1 MKIVFSEQRHAEK
14 RYSVR
19 FAMFRRKRALAVR
32 QKHAEPIC
40 APCRYG
46 ARLAELPT
54 ADGDS
59 GGTVKFISSRSVLV
73 V

>member
-19 FAMFRRKRALAVR
+19 FAMFRRKRAFVVR
-32 QKHAEPIC
+32 QKSTL
-40 APCRYG
+40 RLVRRVDT